1 MEELSVD
8 QQKALAL
15 ASARMRASD
24 GDKPIAQNLSP
35 TLAEGL
41 KGAIEA
47 DPSPLGAKIVA
58 GAGTF
63 ATDLGLRLK
72 QLVGAGGPENDK
84 AIQQNRDLLMATGT
98 PGMVGNMVGGMAATG
113 GPAAAIYRGGARLAG
128 AALPAILA
136 PTLAPT
142 IGAAASGAA
151 VAGATQPV
159 LPGESTAQNMGYGAA
174 GGAIG
179 DAVARG
185 GARLLQPL
193 AQSQAV
199 QTLLQN
205 GVVPTPGQ
213 SAGANSVWGRIEQK
227 LQSVPIIGDVISGSR
242 NRATNEFNQAAINRA
257 VPIGQPASAAAVP
270 GIGRDAI
277 HRTDQIL
284 GQGYDDVLDRI
295 GSVRVSP
302 QFMQS
307 ANAAVTDPDLALPQH
322 VQQRLID
329 IIRTQITQRAP
340 SDVMTA
346 QIAKRVDANLGML
359 AREYTSSTDG
369 DQRMLARGIRD
380 VQQAW
385 RDNLVAS
392 APPGV
397 AADLQEMNRAFANF
411 VRVERAAGM
420 VGAREG
426 VFSPAQLQ
434 SAVRATDTSSRKGQF
449 ARGNALMQDLSDAGT
464 STLSQTVPNSGTADR
479 ALMAAMLGGGA
490 AGANEYFGGPGYLSA
505 LALSPLIMSRSGS
518 RYAVGDLLPA
528 IQQGGSAAVRGA
540 APYAANAG
548 TLAAILQ
555 QRLQQPAI
563 QPAPPLTAPGSGV
576 LANLQR

>member
-1 MEELSVD
+1 MGEMTIE
-8 QQKALAL
+8 QQQALAL
-15 ASARMRASD
+15 AAARLRTTEGES
-24 GDKPIAQNLSP
+24 KPTAQNLSP

-41 KGAIEA
+41 KGAIAA
-47 DPSPLGAKIVA
+47 DPSPLGAKVVSGIGSAV
-58 GAGTF
+58 
-63 ATDLGLRLK
+63 TDAAMRLK
-72 QLVGAGGPENDK
+72 QLAGFGGPETD
-84 AIQQNRDLLMATGT
+84 ATVRDNRALVDAGGT
-98 PGMVGNMVGGMAATG
+98 PAMLGNIAGNMAMTAI
-113 GPAAAIYRGGARLAG
+113 PAAGIYGGATNLA
-128 AALPAILA
+128 ARALPAAVA
-136 PTLAPT
+136 PLVG
-142 IGAAASGAA
+142 GAVSGAT

-159 LPGESTAQNMGYGAA
+159 LPGESTAQNMAVGAA

-193 AQSQAV
+193 AQSPAV

-242 NRATNEFNQAAINRA
+242 NRATNEFNQAALNRA
-257 VPIGQPASAAAVP
+257 VPIGQPASAAAAP

-340 SDVMTA
+340 TDVMTA

-380 VQQAW
+380 IQQAW

-505 LALSPLIMSRSGS
+505 LALSPLIMSRAGS

-555 QRLQQPAI
+555 QRLQQPGA